1 MSKFFDAMLFKHA
14 PIPGV
19 PRVGRIFPPTLWPKW
34 DITAAPPDKEALVR
48 QAKAAAGCPIIY
60 FDEINSPHWNFGN
73 SSAGLQEIMD
83 KRAAMLQ
90 IVRDVVG
97 KDVKLLMYNFPV
109 FGDTAARNVVN
120 PWTFDS
126 VHAPNCVRAIR
137 CKFDVRNQ
145 RIAPSKLYSLLD
157 GMAPGLYWDNGS
169 AAYLNISEKDAFADS
184 CDMVIEIVK
193 ASGLPISPLVR
204 VVSPTKRI
212 AVPDEICDVLT
223 SRFENIIVWE
233 GEDGVPADAPMIKR
247 LLGR

>member
-1 MSKFFDAMLFKHA
+1 MSKFFDAMLFKHT

-19 PRVGRIFPPTLWPKW
+19 PRVGRIFPPLLWPKW
-34 DITAAPPDKEALVR
+34 NITADAPDKEALVR
-48 QAKAAAGCPIIY
+48 QAKDAAGCPIIY
-60 FDEINSPHWNFGN
+60 FDEINNPHWNFGN
-73 SSAGLQEIMD
+73 STSGLQEIMD

-109 FGDTAARNVVN
+109 FGDTRARNVVN

-137 CKFDVRNQ
+137 CKFDVSNQ
-145 RIAPSKLYSLLD
+145 RIAPSKLYGLLD
-157 GMAPGLYWDNGS
+157 GMCPGLYWDNDS

-193 ASGLPISPLVR
+193 ASGLPIYPIVR
-204 VVSPTKRI
+204 VVAATKRI
-212 AVPDEICDVLT
+212 PVPDEICDVLT
-223 SRFENIIVWE
+223 SRFESIIVWE
-233 GEDGVPADAPMIKR
+233 DEVGVPPNAPMLKR
-247 LLGR
+247 MLG